1 MGELGSYQVIM
12 LWYALGNLV
21 ATVLAIL
28 LSPAAEVSG
37 KDRRPVN
44 PLKLPSRRKIFSV
57 AGLFT
62 IDHAAGA
69 LVIQSLIA
77 FWFVDRFGVEL
88 QSLALI
94 FFASNIGVASSFW
107 IGAKLANRFGLINTM
122 VLTHLPSGL
131 LLMALPFVP
140 SAWIAVAL
148 WLAYSLTRRMAMPM
162 RQSFAMAIV
171 EPHERV
177 AMATANSLGGSSS
190 MIVGPPVAA
199 FLLGIAAAVPF
210 IGSGAMQIGGD
221 LLLYRTFRK
230 VKPPDE
236 APQETREM
244 EPAIVSQVTHGTG
257 DGEG

>member
-1 MGELGSYQVIM
+1 
-12 LWYALGNLV
+12 
-21 ATVLAIL
+21 
-28 LSPAAEVSG
+28 
-37 KDRRPVN
+37 
-44 PLKLPSRRKIFSV
+44 
-57 AGLFT
+57 
-62 IDHAAGA
+62 
-69 LVIQSLIA
+69 
-77 FWFVDRFGVEL
+77 
-88 QSLALI
+88 
-94 FFASNIGVASSFW
+94 
-107 IGAKLANRFGLINTM
+107 M

-131 LLMALPFVP
+131 LLMTLPFVP

-244 EPAIVSQVTHGTG
+244 EPAIVSQITHGTG